1 LCKHGTTCLEA
12 WNAHLSSKK
21 HELKVEKRA
30 LKTGNKPM
38 FRPRQDSI
46 KVDSTLVV
54 PTDAD
59 VPIATVGSKLQA
71 KALQVMAALETVDC
85 MKPKSK
91 PRKLV
96 DSSGKKWKRVKV
108 RRKKHKSLATDSEGG
123 LLERAQTV
131 PADAPEPT
139 APCLKRMQT
148 TPSRPKRTRKHKPK
162 HKPHF
167 RISKQN
173 WSKDAPADSE
183 PKKKVPVDSEQK
195 KVPVDA
201 LKKDMVSPDLERIVS
216 LDSDAT
222 RRFLAKDQE
231 NHKDKLR
238 ESLWSTVSASCQ

>member
-173 WSKDAPADSE
+173 WSKDAP
-183 PKKKVPVDSEQK
+183 VDSEQK